1 MMTKGKKIV
10 SRMLSALRVP
20 ELSLRAPTV
29 RPRIFL
35 YHGVSPD
42 IPGYGIFNYRKKFL
56 APEVF
61 RRELAWI
68 SRHFI
73 IIPLPLL
80 IERIQNEDRLSPR
93 TAAITFDDGYG
104 NFYEHAF
111 PILKEFSL
119 QATFFITTDLADQKA
134 PLWVDTLEYAIG
146 HARGHALRA
155 SSKGKE
161 EIFNIETYGDRMRTD
176 MVLRDRLK
184 KLPRSEAEIL
194 LDELV
199 NAAGANLQES
209 FLSSPYRGI
218 TWEEAREMERAG
230 MTFAPHT
237 RSHPILS
244 RIPASDAKEEILFS
258 RKRLQEEL
266 DAPLD
271 IFAYPNGQPEDITPE
286 IISII
291 QKAGFRAALTTIPGA
306 IGKNTN
312 PYLLPRITLD
322 DTDSFP
328 AFKNTAAGITHQLR
342 RALDAL
348 KK

>member
-1 MMTKGKKIV
+1 MRKKGKKIV
-10 SRMLSALRVP
+10 LSALSALRVP

-56 APEVF
+56 TPEVF
-61 RRELAWI
+61 RRELSWI
-68 SRHFI
+68 SRHFTV
-73 IIPLPLL
+73 IPLSLL
-80 IERIQNEDRLSPR
+80 IERIKSGDRLPPR
-93 TAAITFDDGYG
+93 AAAITFDDGYR
-104 NFYEHAF
+104 NFYEYAF

-119 QATFFITTDLADQKA
+119 HATFFIATDLADQKA

-146 HARGHALRA
+146 HAHGPLLHVFI
-155 SSKGKE
+155 KGKE
-161 EIFNIETYGDRMRTD
+161 ETFSIETYGDRIRAD
-176 MVLRDRLK
+176 MILRDRLK
-184 KLPRSEAEIL
+184 KLPRNEAETALGEI
-194 LDELV
+194 V
-199 NAAGANLQES
+199 NAAGANLRES
-209 FLSSPYRGI
+209 FLASPYRGV
-218 TWEEAREMERAG
+218 TWDEAREMERAG
-230 MTFAPHT
+230 MAFAPHT

-244 RIPASDAKEEILFS
+244 HMPTSDAEKEINFS
-258 RKRLQEEL
+258 KKRLHEEL

-286 IISII
+286 IVAAIE
-291 QKAGFRAALTTIPGA
+291 KAGFRAALTTIPGA

-322 DTDSFP
+322 GTDSFP